1 MKKNR
6 KKNLPHF
13 GFVGTGLMGGPMVQR
28 LLGAGYPVTVWN
40 RTPKKMKAL
49 EKAGAYAADGPRT
62 VASKAKIIMMC
73 LTDSKAVKSVVFGT
87 NGISSVKGTNK
98 ILVDFSSIKP
108 KTTVDFAQRLE
119 RESGIKWIDAP
130 VSGGVN
136 GAKDGTLAILAGGE
150 EKEIKRVRPI
160 LSELSNRITHM
171 GTIGS
176 GQITKLCNQV
186 IVGSNIASIAEA
198 INLATQS
205 GINANLLAEA
215 LGGGFAD
222 SVPLQIFGPRF
233 ASRQYEPLTG
243 HIYTMLKDLKTALEL
258 GKENTT
264 QLPITSRVVG
274 LMNKAKEKGWSE
286 KDITKLIELFD

>member
-1 MKKNR
+1 MKNNR
-6 KKNLPHF
+6 KKNLPHI
-13 GFVGTGLMGGPMVQR
+13 GFVGTGLMGGPMVRR

-49 EKAGAYAADGPRT
+49 EKAGAYAADGPCT
-62 VASKAKIIMMC
+62 VALKAKIIMMC

-87 NGISSVKGTNK
+87 NGISSIKGTNK

-108 KTTVDFAQRLE
+108 KTTVAFAQRLKQDAD
-119 RESGIKWIDAP
+119 IKWIDAP

-150 EKEIKRVRPI
+150 EKEIKKVRPI
-160 LSELSNRITHM
+160 LLELSNRITHM
-171 GTIGS
+171 GPIGS

-198 INLATQS
+198 INLASKS

-274 LMNKAKEKGWSE
+274 LMNKAKAKGWSE

>member
-1 MKKNR
+1 
-6 KKNLPHF
+6 
-13 GFVGTGLMGGPMVQR
+13 MVRR

-150 EKEIKRVRPI
+150 EKEIKRVRPV

-198 INLATQS
+198 INLAAKS

-233 ASRQYEPLTG
+233 ASKQYEPLTG

-258 GKENTT
+258 GKQNTT
-264 QLPITSRVVG
+264 PLPITSRVVG

>member
-1 MKKNR
+1 
-6 KKNLPHF
+6 
-13 GFVGTGLMGGPMVQR
+13 MVQR
-28 LLGAGYPVTVWN
+28 LLGAGYTVTVWN

-49 EKAGAYAADGPRT
+49 EKAGAYAADGPGI
-62 VASKAKIIMMC
+62 VASKVKIIMMC
-73 LTDSKAVKSVVFGT
+73 LTDSKAVKSVIFGT

-108 KTTVDFAQRLE
+108 KITVDFAQRLE

-171 GTIGS
+171 GPIGS

-198 INLATQS
+198 INLAAKS

-274 LMNKAKEKGWSE
+274 LMNKAKAKGWCE

>member
-6 KKNLPHF
+6 KKNLPHI

-49 EKAGAYAADGPRT
+49 EKIGAYAADGPST

-73 LTDSKAVKSVVFGT
+73 LTDSKAVNSVVFGT

-119 RESGIKWIDAP
+119 RESGIKWIYAP

-171 GTIGS
+171 GPIGS

-198 INLATQS
+198 INLAAKS

-243 HIYTMLKDLKTALEL
+243 HIYTMLKDLKTAL
-258 GKENTT
+258 
-264 QLPITSRVVG
+264 
-274 LMNKAKEKGWSE
+274 
-286 KDITKLIELFD
+286 

>member
-1 MKKNR
+1 
-6 KKNLPHF
+6 
-13 GFVGTGLMGGPMVQR
+13 MGGPMVSR

-150 EKEIKRVRPI
+150 EKEIKKVRPI
-160 LSELSNRITHM
+160 LSELSNRITQM
-171 GTIGS
+171 GPIGS

-198 INLATQS
+198 INLAAKS

-233 ASRQYEPLTG
+233 ASKQYEPLTG

-258 GKENTT
+258 GKQNTT
-264 QLPITSRVVG
+264 PLPITSRVVG